1 MSHEITACRAK
12 SGSWWKAQGAGP
24 TGGRGRLGERA
35 AAPWR
40 GGEEEVSEYPVEAED
55 STSKGHQAPAL
66 SDHDWSTDGLKEEED
81 EGLQDL
87 MIANVK
93 WRRPG
98 LVVGFVSSA
107 FPITLFI
114 WSPHVTCIHNHPR
127 ANQSNTF
134 VVKLCSMMGCR
145 LQSRKITCFYGHLEF
160 RTFSTEMIS

>member
-1 MSHEITACRAK
+1 MSHEITACGAK

-24 TGGRGRLGERA
+24 TGGRGGLGERA

-40 GGEEEVSEYPVEAED
+40 GGGGEEVSESPVEAED
-55 STSKGHQAPAL
+55 STSKGHQAPAF
-66 SDHDWSTDGLKEEED
+66 SDHDWGTDGLKEEED

-107 FPITLFI
+107 FLL
-114 WSPHVTCIHNHPR
+114 
-127 ANQSNTF
+127 
-134 VVKLCSMMGCR
+134 LCSYEVHTWHVSITILEPTNQTLLWWNSVQWWSADCGLER
-145 LQSRKITCFYGHLEF
+145 LPASITF
-160 RTFSTEMIS
+160 TVP